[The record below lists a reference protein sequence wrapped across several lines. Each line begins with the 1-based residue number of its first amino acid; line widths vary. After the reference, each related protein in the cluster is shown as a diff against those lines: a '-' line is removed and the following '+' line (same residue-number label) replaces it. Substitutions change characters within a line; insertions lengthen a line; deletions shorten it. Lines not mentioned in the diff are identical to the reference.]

1 MGVASRITGSAQRR
15 RPFAATLLVGAAI
28 LISLAPAAGVAAQPR
43 DPHIVAVVFPPWWT
57 AARSDAVV
65 SAIGV
70 VSPQDSSELVRV
82 VYGGPHL
89 MDELKAAG
97 AWLIVDPAVAGCLT
111 PGNWTS

>member
-1 MGVASRITGSAQRR
+1 MRAPPNTARSPKRLRTGV
-15 RPFAATLLVGAAI
+15 ATLLVGAAI
-28 LISLAPAAGVAAQPR
+28 VISLAPAAGVAAQPR

-65 SAIGV
+65 AAIGV
-70 VSPQDSSELVRV
+70 VRPQGSSELVRV
-82 VYGGPHL
+82 VYGGPDL
-89 MDELKAAG
+89 IDELKAAG